1 MKATGA
7 GMGDGKALCR
17 ACLIRSVLP
26 AWCSVLLAGCS
37 ILPGS
42 EPALDVKPAVVS
54 TPEIEVVP
62 ADLGPPVHVA
72 YLAPP
77 IGEPMV
83 DELLASPVLRDP
95 GFAEVLDR
103 WIDYWQNAA
112 TPWFPD
118 FVRRMGAFEQT
129 VDSALAERRL
139 PPSLRY
145 LPLIESGYN
154 PGARSHAAAV
164 GMWQFMAGTAREHG
178 MAVGPFVDQRR
189 DPFLST
195 RAAVAFLGELH
206 QEFDSWFLALAAYN
220 GGPNRTRRIL
230 RQNAPLAPPS
240 DSLFWALRRHW
251 PRETRE
257 FVPKLVGAILVAQH
271 PEAYGYPELPT
282 DPPIRFDEVRVPDG
296 TTFDVLADAAEV
308 SEEEIRWLNPELYRG
323 FTPPGEE
330 VVIRVPEGRGELF
343 NARYALIPSDRRMT
357 VVEHSV
363 APGETL
369 SHIAVRYGV
378 SVDDLQAA
386 NPDIRP
392 RFLRVGT
399 RLTVPVL
406 LGR

>member
-1 MKATGA
+1 
-7 GMGDGKALCR
+7 MG
-17 ACLIRSVLP
+17 SV
-26 AWCSVLLAGCS
+26 AFSGCA
-37 ILPGS
+37 ILPGG
-42 EPALDVKPAVVS
+42 EADFDVSPAVVQ
-54 TPEIEVVP
+54 TPDIEIVP

-77 IGEPMV
+77 SGEPMV

-95 GFAEVLDR
+95 AFGEVLDK
-103 WIDYWQNAA
+103 WIDYWQNSANR
-112 TPWFPD
+112 WFPD

-129 VDSALAERRL
+129 VDSALAEQRL

-154 PGARSHAAAV
+154 PGARSHASAV

-178 MAVGPFVDQRR
+178 MEVGPFIDQRR
-189 DPFLST
+189 DPFRST
-195 RAAVAFLGELH
+195 EAAVGFLAELH
-206 QEFDSWFLALAAYN
+206 AEFGSWFLALAAYN

-230 RQNAPLAPPS
+230 RQNAPLAQPS

-257 FVPKLVGAILVAQH
+257 FVPKLVGAILVAQQPH
-271 PEAYGYPELPT
+271 RYGYDPIEPE
-282 DPPIRFDEVRVPDG
+282 PPFRFDEAVVLDG
-296 TTFDVLADAAEV
+296 TTFDVLAEAAGV
-308 SEEEIRWLNPELYRG
+308 PEEEIRRLNPELYRG

-330 VVIRVPEGRGELF
+330 VTIRVPHGRGELF
-343 NARYALIPSDRRMT
+343 QANYAQVPADRRMT

-363 APGETL
+363 QPGETL

-378 SVDDLQAA
+378 SVRDLQAA
-386 NPDIRP
+386 NPDVRP

-399 RLTVPVL
+399 TLTVPVL
-406 LGR
+406 LARQGR